1 MGLGL
6 NGGGSASARF
16 FAEAGAN
23 VTVTDLRS
31 EDILQPSIQQ
41 LSDLNIRYTLE
52 KHIIS
57 DFENADIV
65 IKNPAVKPDS
75 PYLRAAIDG
84 GASIETDISVF
95 LRLNKRPV
103 IAVTGSKGKSTIVSA
118 LHHALKRLDT
128 DTDLG
133 GNITV
138 SPLTFFNDQKNNSGA
153 PVILELSSWQL
164 ADIAGRNLLKP
175 VVCTITN
182 IMHDHQDR
190 YNSMDDYAA
199 DKAVI
204 FEAQD
209 SDGTLILNADSE
221 YTIFFAKK
229 AHSRTYYLYRQP
241 PPQGDS
247 NTEAGAF
254 LDLDGS
260 GFWCEKGVKTHILD
274 SKLAIKGNHNRFNM
288 LNAAALLYKFG
299 IAPEDIRKGLAD
311 FKGIAHRLEY
321 IRDAQGLAWYNDST
335 ATIPEAAAAAITSF
349 SIPVHLI
356 TGGTDKQLDFGVLAD
371 AAAKASA
378 GAEGAAYSAGAGG
391 AEERPNE
398 NRSSPRLVSISLLK
412 GSGTDKIIREL
423 EDRGID
429 YDGPFGSLEAAV
441 KNVIRR
447 AGEKS
452 HRQAEISSASTS
464 APAYNSSSTPASQ
477 AAVLSPGCTSF
488 GMFKNEFDRG
498 DQFRNL
504 IMSI

>member
-52 KHIIS
+52 RHIIS
-57 DFENADIV
+57 DFENADII

-103 IAVTGSKGKSTIVSA
+103 IAVTGSKGKSTTVSA
-118 LHHALKRLDT
+118 LYHVLKKIDP

-138 SPLTFFNDQKNNSGA
+138 SPLTFLNEEKNNCGA
-153 PVILELSSWQL
+153 AVILELSSWQL
-164 ADIAGRNLLKP
+164 ADIAGRNLLNPK
-175 VVCTITN
+175 VCTITN

-209 SDGTLILNADSE
+209 SDGTLILNAESE
-221 YTIFFAKK
+221 YTDFFAKK
-229 AHSRTYYLYRQP
+229 AHSRIYYLYRKP
-241 PPQGDS
+241 VKEEGRPA
-247 NTEAGAF
+247 EGAF

-260 GFWCEKGVKTHILD
+260 GFWYEKGVKTHILD

-299 IAPEDIRKGLAD
+299 IAPEDIRKGLAG

-321 IRDAQGLAWYNDST
+321 IRDAAGIAWYNDSA

-349 SIPVHLI
+349 SVPVHLI

-371 AAAKASA
+371 AAAEASA
-378 GAEGAAYSAGAGG
+378 GAKGL
-391 AEERPNE
+391 EEEPNE

-423 EDRGID
+423 ETRGIS
-429 YDGPFGSLEAAV
+429 YDGPFESLEAAV

-447 AGEKS
+447 AGENSRK
-452 HRQAEISSASTS
+452 QVGASSV
-464 APAYNSSSTPASQ
+464 PASQ